1 MSEYFEGF
9 GNTLGFGERPAIIVV
24 DFINAFT
31 DPSCQLGS
39 DLSQQLQSTKELL
52 TLARRQNIPII
63 FTTVEYEKHLVD
75 GGLFVKKVPAL
86 TILMEGSHYSEI
98 DTCLEKR
105 DDEVLIKKKFASA
118 FFGTSLSSMLTSLK
132 VDTLLITGCTT
143 SGCIRATA
151 VDAMQYGFYSIVVE
165 ECVGDRS
172 ASAHKASLSDIHTK
186 YGDVIKL
193 KQAKDY
199 MNHLGGKGYVPS
211 SS

>member
-86 TILMEGSHYSEI
+86 TILREGSHYSEI

-165 ECVGDRS
+165 DCVGDRS

-193 KQAKDY
+193 EQAKDY
-199 MNHLGGKGYVPS
+199 MNHLGGKANVPS